1 MTFPGPVAIDRMF
14 PDSALLE
21 VRSQDFDE
29 EGTEVATYSTLA
41 AGVPA
46 QLSNAAQTTGV
57 SDVRTAEGAFE
68 IRERRVILYGW
79 YPDLDETSRVT
90 IAGNAYQV
98 RGVAPDSWGIAN
110 DGSGWTVLI
119 VEDNPVAEGPSS

>member
-29 EGTEVATYSTLA
+29 EGTEIPEYVPLA
-41 AGVPA
+41 SGVPA
-46 QLSNAAQTTGV
+46 QLSTTDIV
-57 SDVRTAEGAFE
+57 SDIRTAEGSFE

-119 VEDNPVAEGPSS
+119 VEDNPVAEGPTS

>member
-1 MTFPGPVAIDRMF
+1 MTFPGPIAIDRMF

-41 AGVPA
+41 SGVPA
-46 QLSNAAQTTGV
+46 QIYTSSAV
-57 SDVRTAEGAFE
+57 SDVRTGDGSFE
-68 IRERRVILYGW
+68 VRERNIILSGW

-90 IAGNAYQV
+90 ISGHTYYLKGSAI
-98 RGVAPDSWGIAN
+98 DSWDDKSLG
-110 DGSGWTVLI
+110 GWTVLVGEERI
-119 VEDNPVAEGPSS
+119 EAEGVGS

>member
-14 PDSALLE
+14 PDSALIE
-21 VRSQDFDE
+21 VRTQDFDE

-46 QLSNAAQTTGV
+46 QLSTSDIV
-57 SDVRTAEGAFE
+57 SDIRTGEGSFE

-79 YPDLDETSRVT
+79 YPALDETSRVT

-119 VEDNPVAEGPSS
+119 VEDNPVAEGLVS